1 MKKILLMP
9 PFQLFFKLKML
20 NKIYYFAN
28 IFRVV
33 QIINICAKYS
43 YDILQI
49 LDCWLL
55 EITLNRSKKYQ
66 LILKK
71 NFDLLFIQSM
81 NDLYNFLAGGISGVA
96 SRTAVA
102 PIERVI
108 ILKQTSIEQY
118 QGSNTIQA
126 ILKMYKIEGVRSL
139 FKGNY
144 VNCLRIFPFQAIEF
158 FMFDKYKKSYN
169 QYMSSYIQLN
179 RVALDLIA
187 GALAGVT
194 ASACIYPL
202 DLAKT
207 HLAVNISKTPNASN
221 PGCIQIWKEII
232 LHEGFRGLFKGLS
245 ATMIGMAP
253 YASLKLT
260 FFNNLQYY
268 ASKQLNKDQKQMPLY
283 WNLAIG
289 GLSGCLAVTITYPTD
304 LIRRNLQIAKM
315 NSNTKPT
322 YLSIIKKIYNKSGL
336 IGLYRG
342 LPATYCKILPSTAIV
357 FAINDC
363 LKQIRTKFQTGKL
376 LQY

>member
-1 MKKILLMP
+1 
-9 PFQLFFKLKML
+9 
-20 NKIYYFAN
+20 
-28 IFRVV
+28 
-33 QIINICAKYS
+33 
-43 YDILQI
+43 
-49 LDCWLL
+49 
-55 EITLNRSKKYQ
+55 
-66 LILKK
+66 
-71 NFDLLFIQSM
+71 M
-81 NDLYNFLAGGISGVA
+81 NDNIYNLIAGGISGVV

-118 QGSNTIQA
+118 QGNNSVQA
-126 ILKMYKIEGVRSL
+126 IIKMYKLEGVRSL

-158 FMFDKYKKSYN
+158 FMFDKYKKSYY
-169 QYMSSYIQLN
+169 QYMQSQIHLN

-187 GALAGVT
+187 GAFAGIT
-194 ASACIYPL
+194 ASVCVYPL

-207 HLAVNISKTPNASN
+207 LLAVKISKTPNASN
-221 PGCIQIWKEII
+221 PGCLQIWKKIV
-232 LHEGFRGLFKGLS
+232 LNEGFRGLFKGLS
-245 ATMIGMAP
+245 ATMIGIAP

-268 ASKQLNKDQKQMPLY
+268 ASKKLNKDQKQMSIY
-283 WNLAIG
+283 WNLALG
-289 GLSGCLAVTITYPTD
+289 GLSGCLAVSITYPTD

-315 NSNTKPT
+315 NNNNANPT
-322 YLSIIKKIYNKSGL
+322 YASIIKSIYSKSGL

-357 FAINDC
+357 FAINDF
-363 LKQIRTKFQTGKL
+363 LKQIRIKFQRYQL

>member
-1 MKKILLMP
+1 MYD
-9 PFQLFFKLKML
+9 
-20 NKIYYFAN
+20 NIYN
-28 IFRVV
+28 
-33 QIINICAKYS
+33 
-43 YDILQI
+43 L
-49 LDCWLL
+49 
-55 EITLNRSKKYQ
+55 
-66 LILKK
+66 
-71 NFDLLFIQSM
+71 
-81 NDLYNFLAGGISGVA
+81 LAGGISGVA

-118 QGSNTIQA
+118 QGNNTIQA
-126 ILKMYKIEGVRSL
+126 IVKMHNKEGVRSL

-158 FMFDKYKKSYN
+158 FMFDKYKKIYN
-169 QYMSSYIQLN
+169 QYMQSYVKLN
-179 RVALDLIA
+179 RVALDLIT

-194 ASACIYPL
+194 ASACVYPL

-207 HLAVNISKTPNASN
+207 HLAVNISKTPNAQS
-221 PGCIQIWKEII
+221 PGCLEIWKQI
-232 LHEGFRGLFKGLS
+232 LVHEGFRGLFKGLS

-268 ASKQLNKDQKQMPLY
+268 VSNKLNKDQKQMSLY
-283 WNLAIG
+283 WNLALG

-315 NSNTKPT
+315 NSKEKPT
-322 YLSIIKKIYNKSGL
+322 YISIIKNIYNKSGL

-342 LPATYCKILPSTAIV
+342 LPATYYKILPSTAIV
-357 FAINDC
+357 FAINDF
-363 LKQIRTKFQTGKL
+363 LKQIRKNFNRGQQL
-376 LQY
+376 LY